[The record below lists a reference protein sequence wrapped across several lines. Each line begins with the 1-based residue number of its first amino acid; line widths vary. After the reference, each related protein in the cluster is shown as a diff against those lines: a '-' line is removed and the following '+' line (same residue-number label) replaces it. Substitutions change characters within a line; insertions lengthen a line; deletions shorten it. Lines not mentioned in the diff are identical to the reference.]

1 MKIDPTVKKETTY
14 VLIFTLILSML
25 LESVFLIIRQW
36 QLNVLFGNLLGAA
49 IGIVNFFLLGL
60 SVQKAVKSDE
70 KRAREILRASQT
82 VRFALMV
89 LLVVISVLIPTVFN
103 MWATLISLFFA
114 TIAVYMR
121 PLFNKV
127 RKTEDTPSV
136 PSGTSEDT
144 EGGDGQ

>member
-14 VLIFTLILSML
+14 VLIVTLILSML